1 MMPIHTLRAAWQGA
15 FVTVAALFG
24 GLIVGVAA
32 GFGVFELF
40 FDSSDPAHPPAIGVV
55 LAALPAL
62 AGFGGGSAAW
72 GVAMGRRAGRCEP
85 RRMALAGA
93 LGFGPITVA
102 LGIAL
107 AAVEPMAVAGL
118 GGALA
123 IHRIFTLLFVPSA
136 FLIAGVSA
144 GAVGLGLRRPDLARA
159 LFWQVGLGGAAG
171 FLAVNM
177 LMEAAGWVVGAPGA
191 AERATMLTVM
201 FAGNLGAALAG
212 GAIMAIRLD
221 AEARAKRA
229 A

>member
-1 MMPIHTLRAAWQGA
+1 
-15 FVTVAALFG
+15 VTVAALFG

-32 GFGVFELF
+32 GFAIFELLSG
-40 FDSSDPAHPPAIGVV
+40 SSDPAHPPAVSVV

-62 AGFGGGSAAW
+62 AGFRGGSAAW
-72 GVAMGRRAGRCEP
+72 GVAMGQRAGRCEP
-85 RRMALAGA
+85 RRMAFAGA

-118 GGALA
+118 GGTLA

-159 LFWQVGLGGAAG
+159 LFWQVGP
-171 FLAVNM
+171 VRT
-177 LMEAAGWVVGAPGA
+177 PT
-191 AERATMLTVM
+191 R
-201 FAGNLGAALAG
+201 
-212 GAIMAIRLD
+212 
-221 AEARAKRA
+221 
-229 A
+229 

>member
-1 MMPIHTLRAAWQGA
+1 
-15 FVTVAALFG
+15 VTAAALFG

-32 GFGVFELF
+32 GFAIFELLPG
-40 FDSSDPAHPPAIGVV
+40 SSDPAHPPASSVV

-72 GVAMGRRAGRCEP
+72 GVAMGQRAGCREP

-118 GGALA
+118 GGTPA

-144 GAVGLGLRRPDLARA
+144 GEVGLGLRRPGLARA

-171 FLAVNM
+171 FLAVSL

-212 GAIMAIRLD
+212 GAVMAIRLD
-221 AEARAKRA
+221 TAARAKHDA
-229 A
+229 